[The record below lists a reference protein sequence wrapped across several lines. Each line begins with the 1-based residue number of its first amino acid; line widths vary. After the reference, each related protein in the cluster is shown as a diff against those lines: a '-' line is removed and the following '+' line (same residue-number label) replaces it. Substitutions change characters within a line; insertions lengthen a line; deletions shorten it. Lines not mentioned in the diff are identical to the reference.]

1 MTTRVIVPM
10 PEPIVHLY
18 GKELV
23 AVVTHNNDWDIE
35 GLELGK
41 FRNSLV
47 DMFHE
52 AAIIRAFDDPLE
64 YHPSLSLK
72 YATRVVKAMDT
83 EFPGIH
89 ISDDNEMETLEGAIA
104 RGDIDDPR
112 THPEIPILY

>member
-10 PEPIVHLY
+10 PDPIAHLY
-18 GKELV
+18 GQELV

-35 GLELGK
+35 GLELGR

-47 DMFHE
+47 DIFHE
-52 AAIIRAFDDPLE
+52 AAAIRAFDESLE

-83 EFPGIH
+83 EFPGIR
-89 ISDDNEMETLEGAIA
+89 ISDDNEMGKIEDVIESG
-104 RGDIDDPR
+104 GKDDPR
-112 THPEIPILY
+112 PYPEIPIVY